1 MILMCPCTYNRFHLF
16 FLIQSILLFHDR
28 RFFQLVLYMYD
39 YNDKNTVGKH
49 LFFLIQSILLFHDRC
64 CFTFFFQFVL
74 YMYDYNDKNT
84 VGKHLFFLFKVYYF
98 LSIPEQ
104 FACRPYIYIYNVK
117 ILHA

>member
-1 MILMCPCTYNRFHLF
+1 MRTRSMLSVFIDF
-16 FLIQSILLFHDR
+16 FD
-28 RFFQLVLYMYD
+28 
-39 YNDKNTVGKH
+39 NNNTVEKH

-64 CFTFFFQFVL
+64 CFTFFQLVL